1 MAFPLLHPAVAGIV
15 VGMRSPQEVRDDI
28 AAFQAHVPDQ
38 VWADLVA
45 AGLLD
50 ERAPVHA

>member
-1 MAFPLLHPAVAGIV
+1 MAFPLLHPAVAGTV
-15 VGMRSPQEVRDDI
+15 VGMRSPDEVRNNI
-28 AAFQAHVPDQ
+28 AAYRAEVPDQ

-50 ERAPVHA
+50 ERAPVRA